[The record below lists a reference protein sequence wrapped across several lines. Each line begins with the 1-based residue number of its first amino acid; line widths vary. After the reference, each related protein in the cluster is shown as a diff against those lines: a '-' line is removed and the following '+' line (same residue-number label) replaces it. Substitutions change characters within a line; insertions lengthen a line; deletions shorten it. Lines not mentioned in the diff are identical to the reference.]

1 MVVRIKFLLLSIIIL
16 LSVNCV
22 PKEEAV
28 ISIGQIKITK
38 AEFEKDFAKF
48 NTSKP
53 DTKEAR
59 KEFLDN
65 LINRKLILREAET
78 RGLDK
83 EANFLEDVQ
92 DFWEQ
97 SLLKR
102 AVDKKSKELFLTIKI
117 GDDEIRD
124 FYNANKDKF
133 SGKTLE
139 DVYPEIRLVLFKE
152 HQKKAVED
160 WMNLLK
166 KQANVK
172 INYKELGITE
182 EKK

>member
-1 MVVRIKFLLLSIIIL
+1 MRRLNWILFISIIL
-16 LSVNCV
+16 LGLACAQ
-22 PKEEAV
+22 KEEPV
-28 ISIGQIKITK
+28 VSIGTIKITK

-48 NTSKP
+48 NLSKP
-53 DTKEAR
+53 DTAQAR
-59 KEFLDN
+59 QEFLDN

-133 SGKTLE
+133 PGKTLE

-160 WMNLLK
+160 WMDLLK

>member
-1 MVVRIKFLLLSIIIL
+1 MSKLKFLSFLIIIL
-16 LSVNCV
+16 LGISCA

-38 AEFEKDFAKF
+38 AEFERDFAKF
-48 NTSKP
+48 NLSKP
-53 DTKEAR
+53 DTNQAR
-59 KEFLDN
+59 QEFLDN
-65 LINRKLILREAET
+65 LINRKLILREAEN

-83 EANFLEDVQ
+83 EESFLEDVQ

-97 SLLKR
+97 ALLKR
-102 AVDKKSKELFLTIKI
+102 AVDKKAKELFLTIKI

-139 DVYPEIRLVLFKE
+139 DVYPEIRLVIFKE
-152 HQKKAVED
+152 KQKKSVGD
-160 WMNLLK
+160 WMSALK
-166 KQANVK
+166 KQANIK
-172 INYKELGITE
+172 INYKVLGIIE
-182 EKK
+182 EGK